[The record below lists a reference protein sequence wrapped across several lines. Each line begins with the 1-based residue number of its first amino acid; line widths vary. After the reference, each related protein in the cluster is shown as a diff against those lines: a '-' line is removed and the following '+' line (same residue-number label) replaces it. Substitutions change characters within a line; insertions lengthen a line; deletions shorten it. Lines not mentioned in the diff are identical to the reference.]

1 MTLLGTGSILEM
13 LEGSRMTTNEIADLC
28 VELADFLGEFRG
40 CFGRAETRR
49 KLETYLRGQLSQLPR
64 KSVEPIALDAGIA
77 PRSLQEFLASDVWDE
92 DLLRT
97 LVAQIVTR
105 DHSDEQSIG
114 IIDESGHPKNGI
126 KTPGVS
132 RQYCGRTGKVDNCA
146 MTVHL
151 TYSDFNGDFHTMVDS
166 ELYLPKAWGEDRER
180 CRAAK
185 IPDSVVYRPKYDI
198 ALEQRAQQI
207 PLAPS
212 A

>member
-105 DHSDEQSIG
+105 DHSEGATNS
-114 IIDESGHPKNGI
+114 
-126 KTPGVS
+126 PGAL
-132 RQYCGRTGKVDNCA
+132 C
-146 MTVHL
+146 
-151 TYSDFNGDFHTMVDS
+151 
-166 ELYLPKAWGEDRER
+166 
-180 CRAAK
+180 
-185 IPDSVVYRPKYDI
+185 VVLR
-198 ALEQRAQQI
+198 R
-207 PLAPS
+207 
-212 A
+212 